1 MCLTVKKKLI
11 IKPLSLIM
19 AFILVLTV
27 ILGAFIAPPFLVM
40 AWSVGGLQSTIA
52 SLIISLM
59 LQAGVAPVNQSWLNQ
74 INASYGIES
83 SIGTIGDCIENGLLT
98 EAGGQLIDTGLSEA
112 IANQTAYSLID
123 DIFTTTA
130 VDEGVA
136 IATGAT
142 NLANTAINVGTLGT
156 IGAFAGAATIG
167 VGIGIL
173 ANHIIHKVKDYVKAR
188 TPITTPQEVLNEMA
202 SGEYNISFNEI
213 PNGNRSY
220 YYYGDHVIMAYAQYT
235 TSAGAVTF
243 PVYAIN
249 MSYQN
254 TNTVR
259 QVIYNDRNVIL
270 DNDVYTLQPYD
281 QNYPSKLTG
290 SNIRSMGQV
299 KNGNYDNMLF
309 LGSDDYKQTTIGA
322 LRETNKVP
330 PTYSPD
336 LIGDNGNLTYDPT
349 NDTIPDVNRQV
360 PDGYDMRPIDMT
372 DYQDYVD
379 QANDN
384 TQNGDV
390 DEDTQGQDLTDFI
403 QPYLQP
409 EQTQDDNPTIPDDP
423 VGPDQPNLPDKP
435 NPSQEDIQDVLNLTA
450 ESDIKDIF
458 PFCIPF
464 DIVDMVSAFT
474 ANRSAPSI
482 TCPVDM
488 SGNTIT
494 VDLSDYEG
502 VAALLRLLELILF
515 IIGLA
520 VATRKLIGAGG

>member
-1 MCLTVKKKLI
+1 MCLKVKRSVIL
-11 IKPLSLIM
+11 KPLSLIM
-19 AFILVLTV
+19 TGILVLSV
-27 ILGAFIAPPFLVM
+27 IAGAVFSAPVLVF

-59 LQAGVAPVNQSWLNQ
+59 LQAGVAPVNQTWLNQ

-98 EAGGQLIDTGLSEA
+98 ETGGQLIDTGLSEA

-142 NLANTAINVGTLGT
+142 NLANTAIHVGTLGT

-173 ANHIIHKVKDYVKAR
+173 ANHIINKVKDYVKAR

-202 SGEYNISFNEI
+202 SGEYNISMTETVN
-213 PNGNRSY
+213 NTRY
-220 YYYGDHVIMAYAQYT
+220 YFYYGDSVLMTFSQFT
-235 TSAGAVTF
+235 TSSGATTF
-243 PVYAIN
+243 PIYSVN
-249 MSYQN
+249 MSYNN
-254 TNTVR
+254 TNNVR
-259 QVIYNDRNVIL
+259 RVQYDINNNIL
-270 DNDVYTLQPYD
+270 SNEVYTMQPYMESA
-281 QNYPSKLTG
+281 PSNLRG
-290 SNIRSMGQV
+290 NNIRSLGQV
-299 KNGNYDNMLF
+299 HNGNYENMIF
-309 LGSDDYKQTTIGA
+309 LGSDDYASTTIGA

-336 LIGDNGNLTYDPT
+336 LIGDNGNLTYDPE

-360 PDGYDMRPIDMT
+360 PDGYDMRPVNMT

-390 DEDTQGQDLTDFI
+390 DEETQGQDLTDFI

-409 EQTQDDNPTIPDDP
+409 EQNQDQPSLPDEP
-423 VGPDQPNLPDKP
+423 VGPDQPDFPIKP
-435 NPSQEDIQDVLNLTA
+435 TPIPEEIDDVLNMTA
-450 ESDIKDIF
+450 ESNIKDKF

-464 DIVDMVSAFT
+464 DVVDMLRAFT
-474 ANRSAPSI
+474 ANRTAPSI
-482 TCPVDM
+482 TCPVDLN
-488 SGNTIT
+488 GNTIT
-494 VDLSDYEG
+494 VDLQEFEG
-502 VAALLRLLELILF
+502 VASLVRLLELILF

-520 VATRKLIGAGG
+520 LATRKLIGAGG